1 MNNSFSKQLQSREL
15 ITQNKIGHESRLIQ
29 FFTHEHE
36 KILLSLI
43 AIHELGKIQ
52 ITIHQEKNRLSILH
66 VKSISAL
73 LSITEAD
80 SEQVLLISSNI

>member
-1 MNNSFSKQLQSREL
+1 MRVDDFQEPLEVWFMTFIDPNKVHVLSKPRSKLNHNNREQFIFKTIKRREL

-43 AIHELGKIQ
+43 AIHE
-52 ITIHQEKNRLSILH
+52 
-66 VKSISAL
+66 
-73 LSITEAD
+73 
-80 SEQVLLISSNI
+80 